1 MIAAVLTDPQLQEKS
16 IVGRISLFIKKSM
29 MIESGE
35 ELNKRAFKMVIGK
48 DYEEMTEFACQWC
61 MHKNTKVRQCA
72 LKLIVEICRLNYIDP
87 RGFPFKQ
94 RIINF
99 ILGLRPSLRDPLV
112 TKINEVCAQETSN
125 GQDHDEETKTTAE
138 PFINVNEMEL
148 NIATKGS
155 AASMDVRR
163 GREQAR
169 QAQKGGGQANLPQ
182 IASMGGPGLPG
193 LAPAGGN

>member
-1 MIAAVLTDPQLQEKS
+1 MIAGVLCDAQLHEKA
-16 IVGRISLFIKKSM
+16 IVGRLSLFIKKSM

-48 DYEEMTEFACQWC
+48 DYEEMTGFACQWC

-87 RGFPFKQ
+87 RGQPFKQ

-112 TKINEVCAQETSN
+112 TKINEVCAQESVGPETVGRVDARGSN
-125 GQDHDEETKTTAE
+125 
-138 PFINVNEMEL
+138 
-148 NIATKGS
+148 
-155 AASMDVRR
+155 
-163 GREQAR
+163 
-169 QAQKGGGQANLPQ
+169 
-182 IASMGGPGLPG
+182 
-193 LAPAGGN
+193 